1 MQCAHAWNR
10 RPVWLNDSDL
20 KVFFFWRM
28 CHNLVTELF
37 LCFFPSLVFSSVYT
51 GCDIDR
57 LTPSPG
63 DSPRSQI
70 VPGARYAMP
79 SSFLQDQFVST
90 YAKSRFHPGMGTGP
104 GTERSVPLGNS
115 LLSPQQS
122 EEPTVDT
129 PPQRWFVTPANNR
142 LDFAA
147 SAYDAADFAGNAATL
162 LSYAAAGVKALPL
175 PTAGCSNRPLGYY
188 ADPSGWGGRTP
199 PQYCGVNSKPGSVF
213 SCWPPNAIGG
223 RASTSYLSEEGD
235 SITAERS
242 PIGSSEETKPKDVPS
257 ESNWIKTQSSIKSI
271 DSSDSG
277 IFEQA
282 KRRRISPTATPVSE
296 TMSPLK
302 SELLSPRECEK
313 NCTKD
318 ISYYNFYTHS

>member
-1 MQCAHAWNR
+1 MFCF
-10 RPVWLNDSDL
+10 RP
-20 KVFFFWRM
+20 FFF
-28 CHNLVTELF
+28 
-37 LCFFPSLVFSSVYT
+37 SVYT

-70 VPGARYAMP
+70 VPGARYAMH
-79 SSFLQDQFVST
+79 SSLLQDQFVST
-90 YAKSRFHPGMGTGP
+90 YAKSRFHPGVGSAP

-122 EEPTVDT
+122 EEPTVAT

-175 PTAGCSNRPLGYY
+175 STAGCSQRPLGYY

-199 PQYCGVNSKPGSVF
+199 PQYCGVNSKPSSVF
-213 SCWPPNAIGG
+213 SCWPSNSIGA
-223 RASTSYLSEEGD
+223 RACTNYLTEEGD
-235 SITAERS
+235 SIPTERS
-242 PIGSSEETKPKDVPS
+242 PIAATEEAKPKDLTS
-257 ESNWIKTQSSIKSI
+257 ESSWIETPSSIKSI

-282 KRRRISPTATPVSE
+282 KRRRISPSATPVPE
-296 TMSPLK
+296 TVSPLK
-302 SELLSPRECEK
+302 SELLAPRECEK

-318 ISYYNFYTHS
+318 IGYYSFYPHS